1 MLILMPVLLL
11 ALTAS
16 LLLVLQYARPKFKY
30 SWIIA
35 AVGSLLALAG
45 AFFWQIRFPAA
56 VSLLPWQPLSV
67 FDYTPTWLADSVSW
81 PYALAVT
88 ALAAAVILTSVARSE
103 NLPFLWAGTL
113 LLTAIGILAIAAG
126 DPVTLVLVWAFF
138 DLAELVVMTGSTEGE
153 SRAHNVILAYAV
165 RQVGMGSV
173 ILAVVVNTAARL
185 PAGFEALSRDAGLL
199 LLVGAGLRLGVLP
212 LRLPYRGETVLRR
225 GFGTTL
231 RLVSAAVSLSVL
243 GRIPP
248 ATLASPLTPYLLALA
263 ALPALYGGWMWLRA
277 SDELVGRPFWVLGL
291 ASLSVAAALRGSPA
305 GSVGWG
311 VALVVVGGLL
321 FLYSAR
327 QRSLL
332 WLLAPGLWALSTL
345 PFSVSASG
353 WSGSASS
360 WLFLI
365 PFLPA
370 QALLMAGFARHALH
384 PGETSFESQER
395 WSKFIYPLGFFLL
408 AGISILSGLWGWDGA
423 RTVGP
428 WGLALA
434 ALGLSVALFLL
445 AVRFLSRA
453 SPVVTQWSD
462 VMRLGWFYRSVD
474 AVFRLLENL
483 ARLITSALEGEG
495 GILWSF
501 LLLVLILTLLAAGG
515 R

>member
-1 MLILMPVLLL
+1 MLILLPVLLL
-11 ALTAS
+11 ALAAS
-16 LLLVLQYARPKFKY
+16 LLLVLQYTRSKFQY
-30 SWIIA
+30 TWIVA
-35 AVGSLLALAG
+35 ALGAILALAG
-45 AFFWQIRFPAA
+45 TFLWQIRFPGT

-81 PYALAVT
+81 PYALAVA
-88 ALAAAVILTSVARSE
+88 ALAVAVILTSVVRSE

-113 LLTAIGILAIAAG
+113 LLAAIGILAVAAG
-126 DPVTLVLVWAFF
+126 DPVTLVLVWAVF
-138 DLAELVVMTGSTEGE
+138 DLAELAVMTGSIEGE
-153 SRAHNVILAYAV
+153 SRARNVILAYAV
-165 RQVGMGSV
+165 RLVGMGFV

-185 PAGFEALSRDAGLL
+185 PAGFESLSRDAGLL

-231 RLVSAAVSLSVL
+231 RLVSAAASLSVL

-248 ATLASPLTPYLLALA
+248 AALASPLTPYLLALA
-263 ALPALYGGWMWLRA
+263 AIPALYGGWMWLRA

-311 VALVVVGGLL
+311 VTLVISGGLL

-332 WLLAPGLWALSTL
+332 WLLAPGLWALSAL
-345 PFSVSASG
+345 PFSVSASA
-353 WSGSASS
+353 WSGGASS
-360 WLFLI
+360 WLSLI

-370 QALLMAGFARHALH
+370 QALLVAGFARHALH

-395 WSKFIYPLGFFLL
+395 WSKFLYPLGLFLL
-408 AGISILSGLWGWDGA
+408 AGVSILPGLWGWDGA
-423 RTVGP
+423 RTLGP
-428 WGLALA
+428 WGLALV

-445 AVRFLSRA
+445 AVRFLARA
-453 SPVVTQWSD
+453 SPVVAQWSD
-462 VMRLGWFYRSVD
+462 VMRLDWFYRSLD
-474 AVFRLLENL
+474 AVFRFLENL
-483 ARLITSALEGEG
+483 ARLITSTIEGEG